1 MALTNTTSALRRT
14 GGLITQRLADGI
26 NDYNSDAS
34 GELKQSIDFK
44 IQSKSNK
51 LELDIIMLDYWEYVD
66 KGRRPGKRPPVSS
79 IEKWLTYPNVRDKL
93 RGGMGDQAF
102 SDPQSLAYIIAKK
115 IGDKGTKGTDFATN
129 VFESRLVTQELPQI
143 IAEAVYE
150 DANLLIDELISN
162 IE

>member
-1 MALTNTTSALRRT
+1 MALTNTASALRRT
-14 GGLITQRLADGI
+14 GGLIVSRLSEGLKD
-26 NDYNSDAS
+26 NNSTAS
-34 GELKQSIDFK
+34 GELDSSIEFK
-44 IQSKSNK
+44 ISSKKNK
-51 LELDIIMLDYWEYVD
+51 IDMSILMEDYWEFVD
-66 KGRRPGKRPPVSS
+66 QGRRPGKRPPTAP
-79 IEKWLTYPNVRDKL
+79 IEEWLTYPNVKDKL
-93 RGGMGDQAF
+93 GVGSLTEAQTK
-102 SDPQSLAYIIAKK
+102 SLAYIIAKK